1 MNPTPMSNGDLLI
14 GVSIFVWVFSLVI
27 LLAGL
32 VLVCIRS
39 ARRIG
44 LFLLA
49 GSVGTWI
56 LSMGMCAAG
65 IPRTDPVTEKRD
77 TQQRE
82 VAPGPTAAQPV
93 EASVERERPAI
104 GNWRRGE
111 ATMDG
116 APSVSYRLN
125 SPDKFRDW
133 VGEDETP
140 TLVVRCHQRRT
151 EVYVV
156 TALTSSDESIGDLHT
171 VRLRY
176 DDQQAP
182 DERWSE
188 STDDEAL
195 FAPDGI
201 AMAKRI
207 VAADTMRFEFTP
219 FLGDRQAATFH
230 LAGVSGVVGHVAQA
244 CGWTP

>member
-1 MNPTPMSNGDLLI
+1 MNPTSISNGDLLI
-14 GVSIFVWVFSLVI
+14 GASIVVWILSLII

-44 LFLLA
+44 LFMLA
-49 GSVGTWI
+49 GSVGMWM
-56 LSMGMCAAG
+56 LSMGMCAVG
-65 IPRTDPVTEKRD
+65 VPGTDPITEKRD
-77 TQQRE
+77 TLRRD
-82 VAPGPTAAQPV
+82 APPGPATALPV
-93 EASVERERPAI
+93 ETFVERERAAV
-104 GNWRRGE
+104 GSWRRGD

-116 APSVSYRLN
+116 TPSVSYRLD
-125 SPDKFRDW
+125 SPDKIRDW
-133 VGEDETP
+133 VGQSETA

-156 TALTSSDESIGDLHT
+156 TTLTSSDESLGDLHT

-176 DDQQAP
+176 NDQPAP

-188 STDDEAL
+188 ATDDEAL

-201 AMAKRI
+201 AMARRI
-207 VAADTMRFEFTP
+207 AAAETMRFEFKP
-219 FLGDRQAATFH
+219 FMGDPQAATFH
-230 LAGVSGVVGHVAQA
+230 LAGVSSVVGHVAQA